1 MTYLLTLGWPWF
13 AGALA
18 LGALIGF
25 FTFRL
30 DSNARFSGGWIIVAG
45 AMLLA
50 AGAIASSLG
59 ALQGRAA
66 LMLDISLLA
75 SLASAMG
82 IALGGRLKP
91 VAKAIFDSDAP
102 RADRRVVTPVIVSG
116 DVASSD
122 REFGDM
128 PGAPAE
134 LHAVLAEMRRVE
146 ATLPPAKS
154 GRTRRQSIRA
164 GVAPPLLS
172 APRDGNADDLARIK
186 GLGPKS
192 LEKLHALGVFHYDQI
207 AAWSLD
213 HARWISAALEAPG
226 RVERGK
232 WVQQAQAL
240 ANERRANVA

>member
-30 DSNARFSGGWIIVAG
+30 DRNARFSGGWVIVAG
-45 AMLLA
+45 ATLLG
-50 AGAIASSLG
+50 AGAVASSLG

-66 LMLDISLLA
+66 LTLDIALLA
-75 SLASAMG
+75 SLASTLG
-82 IALGGRLKP
+82 IALGGVIKP
-91 VAKAIFDSDAP
+91 VAKELFDSDRQRPA
-102 RADRRVVTPVIVSG
+102 RRVIASVIHPVEEAQRNI
-116 DVASSD
+116 
-122 REFGDM
+122 

-146 ATLPPAKS
+146 ATLPPPKS
-154 GRTRRQSIRA
+154 GRSRRYPTRP
-164 GVAPPLLS
+164 GVAPSLLD
-172 APRDGNADDLARIK
+172 APRDGAADDLGRIK

-192 LEKLHALGVFHYDQI
+192 REKLHALGVFHFDQI
-207 AAWSLD
+207 AGWSLD
-213 HARWISAALEAPG
+213 NARWISAALEAPG

-232 WVQQAQAL
+232 WVQQAQAM
-240 ANERRANVA
+240 AKEIRQAHVA